1 MQITVKKWGNS
12 AAVRL
17 PAKVVHAARVGIEQR
32 VEVRV
37 EGRKIVLDPAIEA
50 DNLDAL
56 LAQITPENVHH
67 EIDYLMC
74 QTPAILSGWIL
85 IHQQDMNKQ
94 GIDRPSCCH
103 QSSIIVKPSSWSV
116 FRSPVGPK
124 AFLLRLV
131 HL

>member
-17 PAKVVHAARVGIEQR
+17 PAKVVHADQIGIEQR

-67 EIDYLMC
+67 EIDF
-74 QTPAILSGWIL
+74 G
-85 IHQQDMNKQ
+85 
-94 GIDRPSCCH
+94 
-103 QSSIIVKPSSWSV
+103 
-116 FRSPVGPK
+116 SPVGK
-124 AFLLRLV
+124 ELL
-131 HL
+131 